1 MQMRAVKQPTL
12 FEVAKRERR
21 GTTSDAGAPVR
32 GNSLGSSAATP
43 VHGQQTEQALTPAA
57 RFHAVSPL
65 SNLLH
70 EVCAHCGKE
79 IQLPGFV
86 IPDFE
91 DLGAFCNEAC
101 GDRQFRLFLEEGQE

>member
-1 MQMRAVKQPTL
+1 MQMRAVKRPTL
-12 FEVAKRERR
+12 FEAVSPEGR
-21 GTTSDAGAPVR
+21 GAQSEPGAPLPR
-32 GNSLGSSAATP
+32 NSLGSSAATP
-43 VHGQQTEQALTPAA
+43 VHGQQTEQRPVQAA
-57 RFHAVSPL
+57 PIHAFSPL

-101 GDRQFRLFLEEGQE
+101 GDRGFRLFLEEGLE

>member
-1 MQMRAVKQPTL
+1 MQMRAVKQPRL
-12 FEVAKRERR
+12 FELVSPEGR
-21 GTTSDAGAPVR
+21 GPKSEPGAEVLR
-32 GNSLGSSAATP
+32 NSLESSAATP
-43 VHGQQTEQALTPAA
+43 VHGQQTEQRPVQAA
-57 RFHAVSPL
+57 TFHAISPL

-101 GDRQFRLFLEEGQE
+101 GDRRFRLFLEEGPE

>member
-1 MQMRAVKQPTL
+1 MQMRAVKQLTL
-12 FEVAKRERR
+12 FEVVSPEGR
-21 GTTSDAGAPVR
+21 GTKGEPGEPVPE
-32 GNSLGSSAATP
+32 NVLGSCAATS
-43 VHGQQTEQALTPAA
+43 VHGQQTEQHPAQA
-57 RFHAVSPL
+57 ATFHAISPL
-65 SNLLH
+65 PNVLH

-101 GDRQFRLFLEEGQE
+101 GDRRFRLFLEEGPV